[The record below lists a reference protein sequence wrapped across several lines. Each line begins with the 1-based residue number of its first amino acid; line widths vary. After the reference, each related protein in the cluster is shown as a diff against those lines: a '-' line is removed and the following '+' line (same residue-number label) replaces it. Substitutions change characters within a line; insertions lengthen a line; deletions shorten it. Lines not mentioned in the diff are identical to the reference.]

1 MIIKMDGK
9 PFSGVTY
16 NQGQFTGTQG
26 HLFIAGEQQCSYG
39 LNYQARNRI
48 WDKVRTWSQLE
59 SLISGDDIC
68 KQCAKNA
75 TSKIATYRASA

>member
-1 MIIKMDGK
+1 MIIKMNGK

-26 HLFIAGEQQCSYG
+26 HLFIAGEQQCNYG
-39 LNYQARNRI
+39 LNYEARNRI
-48 WDKVRTWSQLE
+48 WDQVRTWSQLA
-59 SLISGDDIC
+59 SLISNDGIC

-75 TSKIATYRASA
+75 TAKIATHKANA